1 MAFVRAGKTD
11 FTAIIP
17 GRVDPWE
24 ALFLW
29 RDRVAKINTEKLISE
44 GRLVDAY
51 DTQLAGIPER
61 FASHS
66 DAAFDV
72 RSTTGTRRT
81 IFIQADLCL
90 DWQWGGM
97 PRYQGPISE
106 MPDFGRHIPTE
117 FRSDLNAVMGLP
129 DGSSML
135 LKGDQCAV
143 IDWGPA
149 GGCSYKGSLTDMPK
163 WKWWNPPSA
172 MSGDFDH
179 AVMFKSPDM
188 PREETLFIKGDQAMI
203 FNWDGPGTRVVGSYA
218 QVAAGLDALPVPYN
232 VKTGAAHHAPQR
244 TPPPPMKSTLTTDWS
259 TMAKGAP
266 LTLRYST
273 SSAKVSDKNWIGLYP
288 AGPTRPPQE
297 SFVWAYTPDAK
308 GSTTLDTG
316 RLPGPGTYAAWYFY
330 NDVYDVLAG
339 PLVFTLT

>member
-1 MAFVRAGKTD
+1 MAFIRRGKTD
-11 FTAIIP
+11 FTAIVP

-24 ALFLW
+24 AMFL
-29 RDRVAKINTEKLISE
+29 RQDRVARINTEKLISE

-51 DTQLAGIPER
+51 DGQLAGIPEP
-61 FASHS
+61 FAGHT

-72 RSTTGTRRT
+72 RGTSGTRRT
-81 IFIQADLCL
+81 VFIDGDLCL

-97 PRYQGPISE
+97 PRYIGPITE
-106 MPDFGRHIPTE
+106 MPDFGRHIPSE
-117 FRSDLNAVMGLP
+117 FRSDLNTLMGLP
-129 DGSSML
+129 DGRTML
-135 LKGDQCAV
+135 FKGDQCAV
-143 IDWGPA
+143 IDWGPT
-149 GGCSYKGSLTDMPK
+149 GGCSYKGPLAGMPD

-179 AVMFKSPDM
+179 VVMLKSPDLLQ
-188 PREETLFIKGDQAMI
+188 EEILFIKGERAMI
-203 FNWDGPGTRVVGSYA
+203 FNSGPGVRVVGDYA
-218 QVAAGLDALPVPYN
+218 TVLAGLDALPIFYHA
-232 VKTGAAHHAPQR
+232 KTGSAHVAPQR
-244 TPPPPMKSTLTTDWS
+244 VPPPPMKSTLTTDWS

-273 SSAKVSDKNWIGLYP
+273 SSDKLSDKNWIGLYP
-288 AGPTRPPQE
+288 AGATRPPQE

-330 NDVYDVLAG
+330 NDVYEALAG